1 MATTRVSCDSDEL
14 RELHGLDTEGL
25 GQCSTDAV
33 KLTALLKLGG

>member
-25 GQCSTDAV
+25 GKCSTDAV